1 MRKILVATDYSQGAL
16 SALKYAIGLAK
27 DYSAGLEIVHAYESP
42 VFYTAD
48 MPLSAIEESERIS
61 ELNALSGM
69 KDFLENVKF
78 EMSGILFG
86 SRVVKGLAGEVIAE
100 AAKQINADLIVT
112 STTSAGRVEKMLIGS
127 TTTAIINKAPC
138 KVLVVPPNKTYQKF
152 KKAVFAT
159 DLDESHIKEVIQAES
174 LLNPMQTELDFL
186 FIDNTIHG
194 DSESNDAE
202 ISQLV
207 KNLVAYRNRSAF
219 VSTDSD
225 IEAGIKNF
233 IEETQADLA
242 IMVSERLKFPSML
255 FHRSI
260 TKKMAQHPGVPLLIL
275 HPSE

>member
-1 MRKILVATDYSQGAL
+1 
-16 SALKYAIGLAK
+16 YAIGLAK
-27 DYSAGLEIVHAYESP
+27 DYRAGLEIVHAYESP

-100 AAKQINADLIVT
+100 AAKQINADLIVS

-138 KVLVVPPNKTYQKF
+138 KVLVVPPNTTYQKF

-207 KNLVAYRNRSAF
+207 KNHVAYRNRSAF

-233 IEETQADLA
+233 IEETHADLA

>member
-27 DYSAGLEIVHAYESP
+27 DYNSVLEIVHAYESP

-48 MPLSAIEESERIS
+48 MPLSTIEESERIS
-61 ELNALSGM
+61 EFNASSGM

-86 SRVVKGLAGEVIAE
+86 SRVAKGFAGEVIAE

-138 KVLVVPPNKTYQKF
+138 KVLVVPPNTTYHKF

-194 DSESNDAE
+194 DSESNDVE

-207 KNLVAYRNRSAF
+207 KNHVAYRNRSAF

-233 IEETQADLA
+233 IQETHADLA
-242 IMVSERLKFPSML
+242 IMVSERLKFPRML

-260 TKKMAQHPGVPLLIL
+260 TKKMAQHPGIPLLIL
-275 HPSE
+275 HSSE

>member
-16 SALKYAIGLAK
+16 SALRFAIAMAK
-27 DYSAGLEIVHAYESP
+27 DYSASMEIVHAYESP

-48 MPLSAIEESERIS
+48 MPLSAIEESEQIAQ
-61 ELNALSGM
+61 LNAESGM
-69 KDFLENVKF
+69 KECLENVKF
-78 EMSGILFG
+78 EMSGIIYG
-86 SRVVKGLAGEVIAE
+86 TKVVKGLAGDVIADT
-100 AAKQINADLIVT
+100 AKQFNADLIVT

-127 TTTAIINKAPC
+127 TTTSIINKAPC
-138 KVLVVPPNKTYQKF
+138 KVLVVPPDINYQKF

-194 DSESNDAE
+194 DTESNDE
-202 ISQLV
+202 VIS
-207 KNLVAYRNRSAF
+207 NLVRNNVEYQNRSAF
-219 VSTDSD
+219 VSTNSD
-225 IEAGIKNF
+225 IETGIKNF
-233 IEETQADLA
+233 IKETQADLA
-242 IMVSERLKFPSML
+242 IMVTERLKFPAMI

-260 TKKMAQHPGVPLLIL
+260 SKKMAEHPGVPLLIL